1 MKGQVRGGIL
11 IIAASALAAC
21 ASKAPVD
28 PAPTDSG
35 ATLASPTAAAPSDT
49 SERVAKTRALTGGA
63 EASATASA
71 DNSIASSR
79 KYRRVVKNGEEYFC
93 RREGVT
99 GSRVQSVMTCLTKA
113 QLAAE
118 VANNQEIMRRFQSGP
133 REAPLQT
140 TDPVAIMTERSV
152 Q

>member
-28 PAPTDSG
+28 PAPKDSG

-49 SERVAKTRALTGGA
+49 APTGSTPA
-63 EASATASA
+63 EASATAA
-71 DNSIASSR
+71 DDKSIASRR

-99 GSRVQSVMTCLTKA
+99 GSRVQSATTCLTKA